1 MPFSRNA
8 DAADLT
14 MRARVAAAS
23 CLDFL
28 IRCKFLR
35 LNWVGLRWYQ
45 TSMEMAR
52 CIRAPSSRLDRPTGY
67 ALWTCTPWRDAVAGV
82 CGAAR
87 LPVAAPGQHAAPAP
101 CHTAPSQ
108 RLDDRRR
115 MDSIAAV
122 AVSVSGFLTLNQI
135 A

>member
-35 LNWVGLRWYQ
+35 LNRVGFRWYQ

-67 ALWTCTPWRDAVAGV
+67 ALWTCAPWGDAVVGV
-82 CGAAR
+82 FGARR
-87 LPVAAPGQHAAPAP
+87 LRRGPGSTAAPHAPW
-101 CHTAPSQ
+101 T
-108 RLDDRRR
+108 
-115 MDSIAAV
+115 
-122 AVSVSGFLTLNQI
+122 
-135 A
+135 